1 MKQDEVEGDEA
12 VKPNV
17 CCVIADSLRWDVF
30 VTANPTNILRL
41 GRVRKA
47 YSIANS
53 TLPALHGYFMNYPP
67 IGIGKA
73 LFVEGEIRE
82 INITEGDAIISKY
95 RRWTELRKWMPRYF
109 REHGY
114 FTIWMSGNPVLIRV
128 NEQLEG
134 AYSKHFSHWG
144 AEEYQK
150 MDVATPQIIRDLNLQ
165 VKMNKS
171 QPIFAVIL
179 LLDTHSPYHDGE
191 RVHLIDPS
199 QPEINYENQLKAMK
213 FTDNIFPN
221 FVNIFSQTERPTEF
235 IFMSDHGDNFGGPGW
250 GHNSF
255 RRELQFGEKLF
266 AIPFVRGR
274 IDDWSKFTVHVEEP
288 GKLPPCPNCG
298 STETRPYKGKGKVC
312 KICGTTLVDTTG
324 KYIAMATVDVL

>member
-1 MKQDEVEGDEA
+1 MIWTTGRNIMKQHEVEGDDA

-53 TLPALHGYFMNYPP
+53 TLPAMHGFLMNYPP

-73 LFVEGEIRE
+73 LFVEGETRE
-82 INITEGDAIISKY
+82 INITEGDTIIKKY

-109 REHGY
+109 QEQGY
-114 FTIWMSGNPVLIRV
+114 FTIWMSGNPVIIRV
-128 NEQLEG
+128 NEQLDGVYRRYFDHFG
-134 AYSKHFSHWG
+134 AD
-144 AEEYQK
+144 EYQK
-150 MDVATPQIIRDLNLQ
+150 LDVATPQIIRDLNLE
-165 VKMNKS
+165 VKLNKIH
-171 QPIFAVIL
+171 PIFAVIL

-191 RVHLIDPS
+191 RFHLIDPS
-199 QPEINYENQLKAMK
+199 QPDMNYEHQLSAMK
-213 FTDNIFPN
+213 FINNIFPN
-221 FVNIFSQTERPTEF
+221 FVKIFSQTERPTEF

-274 IDDWSKFTVHVEEP
+274 IDDWSTVHVGEP
-288 GKLPPCPNCG
+288 GK
-298 STETRPYKGKGKVC
+298 
-312 KICGTTLVDTTG
+312 
-324 KYIAMATVDVL
+324 VDVV